1 MKLPNRPQFFIAYNL
16 IDHWN
21 DVNNVQNLSETKRF
35 LCKVTVPISEILNA
49 MFSPTWKGL
58 LGVELHFM
66 PSLLLITLLM
76 IMVLDQWVH
85 GNFYWQYLLTSCI
98 TVSFIDR
105 TANHSVTTGITQHMI
120 FFNLKVVTITVLDL
134 CYAKQTKRNS
144 RIVDVFICQEWTYH
158 FLEIFGLNLIPFIHT
173 HSNTQNVYF
182 LNIHRHCGSS
192 SQAARETN

>member
-1 MKLPNRPQFFIAYNL
+1 
-16 IDHWN
+16 
-21 DVNNVQNLSETKRF
+21 
-35 LCKVTVPISEILNA
+35 

-76 IMVLDQWVH
+76 IMVLDQWVR

-98 TVSFIDR
+98 TVSFIAR

-144 RIVDVFICQEWTYH
+144 RIVNMFSFAKSGLTISSV
-158 FLEIFGLNLIPFIHT
+158 FGLNLTPLIYT
-173 HSNTQNVYF
+173 HSITQNVYF
-182 LNIHRHCGSS
+182 SNIHRHCSSS

>member
-1 MKLPNRPQFFIAYNL
+1 
-16 IDHWN
+16 
-21 DVNNVQNLSETKRF
+21 
-35 LCKVTVPISEILNA
+35 

-58 LGVELHFM
+58 LSVELYFM

-98 TVSFIDR
+98 TVSFIAR
-105 TANHSVTTGITQHMI
+105 TANHSWSVTTGITQHMI

-134 CYAKQTKRNS
+134 GYAKQTKRNS
-144 RIVDVFICQEWTYH
+144 RIVNMFSFAKSGLTISS
-158 FLEIFGLNLIPFIHT
+158 IFGLNLIPFIYT

-192 SQAARETN
+192 SQAARETS

>member
-1 MKLPNRPQFFIAYNL
+1 
-16 IDHWN
+16 
-21 DVNNVQNLSETKRF
+21 
-35 LCKVTVPISEILNA
+35 

-98 TVSFIDR
+98 TVSFIAR
-105 TANHSVTTGITQHMI
+105 TANYLVTTGITQHMI

-134 CYAKQTKRNS
+134 CYDKQTNRDS
-144 RIVDVFICQEWTYH
+144 RIVNMFSFAKSGLTISS
-158 FLEIFGLNLIPFIHT
+158 IFGLNLIPFIHT
-173 HSNTQNVYF
+173 HSITQNVYF

-192 SQAARETN
+192 SQAARETG

>member
-1 MKLPNRPQFFIAYNL
+1 MERIAGCWVTFYAIFI
-16 IDHWN
+16 IDNFIDDHGSW
-21 DVNNVQNLSETKRF
+21 
-35 LCKVTVPISEILNA
+35 
-49 MFSPTWKGL
+49 
-58 LGVELHFM
+58 
-66 PSLLLITLLM
+66 LM
-76 IMVLDQWVH
+76 SAWE
-85 GNFYWQYLLTSCI
+85 FLLTVTLNCI
-98 TVSFIDR
+98 SVSFIAR

-134 CYAKQTKRNS
+134 CYAKQTTRNS

-192 SQAARETN
+192 SQAARETS